1 MRMKWGE
8 KGSNDEN
15 GEMMEDDL
23 YWLIAGWK
31 KKKKG
36 EGRRRRWR
44 RRGQKTRARRC
55 RPGSLAKAVVER
67 RVDHMLA
74 IFSMR
79 YEPEED

>member
-31 KKKKG
+31 KEKA
-36 EGRRRRWR
+36 EGDDDDVGVKRREHVDVDQGAWP
-44 RRGQKTRARRC
+44 
-55 RPGSLAKAVVER
+55 RPS
-67 RVDHMLA
+67 
-74 IFSMR
+74 
-79 YEPEED
+79 